1 MSDNEVF
8 TQLSTEAA
16 LELMGTEQLGRVVV
30 RRSDDMDI
38 FPVNFVVDGGAIYF
52 RTSEGNKLFSLSLN
66 NDVLFEADYVDLD
79 NHDAWSVIVKGTA
92 EVLQDAAAIH
102 HADSL
107 DLTPWLPTLKYNYVK
122 VTPNS
127 VSGRKFHLG
136 EEPQRY

>member
-8 TQLSTEAA
+8 AQLSTEAA

-66 NDVLFEADYVDLD
+66 NDVLFEADHVDLD

>member
-66 NDVLFEADYVDLD
+66 NDVLFDCGGSPRRRS
-79 NHDAWSVIVKGTA
+79 H
-92 EVLQDAAAIH
+92 
-102 HADSL
+102 
-107 DLTPWLPTLKYNYVK
+107 PP
-122 VTPNS
+122 
-127 VSGRKFHLG
+127 R
-136 EEPQRY
+136 R

>member
-38 FPVNFVVDGGAIYF
+38 FPVNFVVDDGAIYF

-66 NDVLFEADYVDLD
+66 NDVLFEADQVDLD

>member
-38 FPVNFVVDGGAIYF
+38 FPVNFVVDDGAIYF

-66 NDVLFEADYVDLD
+66 SDVLFEADQVDLD

>member
-66 NDVLFEADYVDLD
+66 NDVLFEADQVDLD

-127 VSGRKFHLG
+127 VSGRKFQLG

>member
-66 NDVLFEADYVDLD
+66 NDVLFEADQVDLD